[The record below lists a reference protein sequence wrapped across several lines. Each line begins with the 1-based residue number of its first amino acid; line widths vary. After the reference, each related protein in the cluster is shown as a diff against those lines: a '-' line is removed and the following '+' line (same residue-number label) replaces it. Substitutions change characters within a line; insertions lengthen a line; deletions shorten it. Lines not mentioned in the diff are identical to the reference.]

1 MSFMSPIT
9 SAAPA
14 KRDLRPV
21 HYLLVLA
28 VFALLAALRLPLT
41 WVEGRFQD
49 EEATVFLAF
58 AWHFPGEALFRS
70 FGGYLNLAANGTTL
84 VLAELIK
91 GGVLSLE
98 KAPYFTM
105 LAGLAGQL
113 VPAVLILK
121 SRSPWL
127 ADYRHRAV
135 ALLILLVMPTTEEVF
150 LNVMHIQ
157 FHLALAVGLIATLHA
172 GDGRRRAWFEGTIL
186 FLAPLCGPAAIVF
199 LPLFALRALVD
210 RDARRWR
217 QFAILGAGAAI
228 QLLFF
233 YHSTPLR
240 GAPFD
245 PVNLAAALFIR
256 LPVLALSGLNGA
268 DHVGLA
274 AATGLVNGGPWLHLI
289 AALSAVV
296 FSVLFAATL
305 KVRDDAFWLFAGALG
320 VGAVSLGFGILTGTP
335 YSVFFSIAGPRYN
348 YIPLVMLGLC
358 FLCLATRTNPV
369 ERRAPR
375 MLVVLMLFVGAVS
388 WFRPIPTYAEG
399 PSWKAEV
406 AAWRADPT
414 YQPRTWPFYRA
425 DFSDRHIRCDTALA
439 PDQQYPRY
447 CEQGWLR
454 SFDSWKHKK
463 TTPSN

>member
-1 MSFMSPIT
+1 MSPIT

-21 HYLLVLA
+21 HYLLILA

-113 VPAVLILK
+113 VPATLIVK
-121 SRSPWL
+121 SRSSWL
-127 ADYRHRAV
+127 ADHRHRAV
-135 ALLILLVMPTTEEVF
+135 ALLIILVMPTTEEVF

-157 FHLALAVGLIATLHA
+157 FHLALAVGLIVALQA
-172 GDGRRRAWFEGTIL
+172 GDGRTRTWFEGAIL

-210 RDARRWR
+210 RDSRRWR
-217 QFAILGAGAAI
+217 QFAILAAGGAI

-245 PVNLAAALFIR
+245 PVNLAVAMFIR
-256 LPVLALSGLNGA
+256 LVALPLGGLNGA
-268 DHVGLA
+268 DHVGFA
-274 AATGLVNGGPWLHLI
+274 AATALTEGGPTLWLL
-289 AALSAVV
+289 AGLSVGV
-296 FSVLFAATL
+296 FGAIFLTTL
-305 KVRDDAFWLFAGALG
+305 KNRDDAFWLFAASAS
-320 VGAVSLGFGILTGTP
+320 VAAISLGFGILSGAA
-335 YSVFFSIAGPRYN
+335 YSAFFSLAGPRYN
-348 YIPLVMLGLC
+348 YIPLVMMALC
-358 FLCLATRTNPV
+358 FLCLASRPN
-369 ERRAPR
+369 ERDRRAPR
-375 MLVVLMLFVGAVS
+375 LILTLMLFVGAVH
-388 WFRPIPTYAEG
+388 FVQPIDTYGEG
-399 PSWKAEV
+399 PSWRREV
-406 AAWRADPT
+406 AAWRADST
-414 YQPRTWPFYRA
+414 HQLEVWPYYRA
-425 DFSDRHIRCDTALA
+425 DLSDRHIRCDIAFA
-439 PDQQYPRY
+439 PDQQAPRY

-454 SFDSWKHKK
+454 SFDNWKANK
-463 TTPSN
+463 TTPQP